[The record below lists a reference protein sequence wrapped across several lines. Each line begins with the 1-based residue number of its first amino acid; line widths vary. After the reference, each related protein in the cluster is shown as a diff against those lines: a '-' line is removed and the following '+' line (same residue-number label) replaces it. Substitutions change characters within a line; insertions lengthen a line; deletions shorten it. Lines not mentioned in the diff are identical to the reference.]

1 MSIEEKY
8 PLLIGHSD
16 QGSQELRSIQEVAD
30 FICSQGLE
38 SDLLI
43 TQEDGSYF
51 LNTFGI
57 YIDRIADMEYRE
69 ALLKVLIPMQM
80 ELDGTNAIDEEPSP
94 EDEREEIEAL
104 IRQEEAQAQREAE
117 AARRFA
123 VIHFHEDG
131 DDFHFTSDLRNT
143 FYSAAYRYRN
153 FLQEDVGKLTLDS
166 LAVAFGE
173 HQPIDD
179 LTFSVLCDAMEHDE
193 RITALLEFDF
203 DSGIISVKEQA
214 DPEWRSYWL
223 KDVSTAIYRAER
235 KNGLSLQTR
244 EQIFEDALHGQEIQ
258 QKEAEEIT
266 PQIQGM

>member
-1 MSIEEKY
+1 MNDIDVTVYFNEHRLAALDEVLNDQGRTIEGVLRKCFEETYASLVPEEK
-8 PLLIGHSD
+8 
-16 QGSQELRSIQEVAD
+16 
-30 FICSQGLE
+30 
-38 SDLLI
+38 
-43 TQEDGSYF
+43 
-51 LNTFGI
+51 
-57 YIDRIADMEYRE
+57 
-69 ALLKVLIPMQM
+69 
-80 ELDGTNAIDEEPSP
+80 
-94 EDEREEIEAL
+94 REEIEAL

-131 DDFHFTSDLRNT
+131 DDFHFTPDLRNT
-143 FYSAAYRYRN
+143 LYSAAYRYRN

-179 LTFSVLCDAMEHDE
+179 LTFSILCDAMEHDE

-214 DPEWRSYWL
+214 DPEWRSYRL

-235 KNGLSLQTR
+235 RNGLSLQTR

-258 QKEAEEIT
+258 QKEPEEIT